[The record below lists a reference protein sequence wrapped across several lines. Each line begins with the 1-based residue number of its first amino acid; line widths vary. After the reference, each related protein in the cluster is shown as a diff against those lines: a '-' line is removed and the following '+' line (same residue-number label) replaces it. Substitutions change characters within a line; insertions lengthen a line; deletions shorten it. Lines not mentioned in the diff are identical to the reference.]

1 MPIAST
7 KNWTIRGEA
16 IDLHQPLL
24 VGILNVTPDSFS
36 DGGSFID
43 SEFACKHALNL
54 IADGAGMIDVG
65 GESTRPGAERVSVQ
79 EQLDRV
85 LPTIERIRSESDI
98 PISIDTTR
106 AEVANAAIKA
116 GVNAINDVASGMED
130 DEMFTLASKSGAGL
144 VLMHRRL
151 PPDKDVYSHEYR
163 QEPESDNIV
172 ADICTWLLTRVE
184 VARSH
189 GVQPEQI
196 ALDPGLG
203 FGKSVEQN
211 WQIVHQS
218 EQFVRLGF
226 PVYMGASR
234 KSFIGATYNIDEPKA
249 RDEASVEVAKRM
261 ALQSAHIFRVH
272 NVKMHGELIQSP
284 PHKSHT

>member
-7 KNWTIRGEA
+7 KNWAIRGGA

-43 SEFACKHALNL
+43 SEFACNHAFNL

-106 AEVANAAIKA
+106 AEVARAAIKA

-130 DEMFTLASKSGAGL
+130 DEMFTLASESGSGL

-151 PPDKDVYSHEYR
+151 PPDEDVYSHEYVA
-163 QEPESDNIV
+163 EPQSENIV
-172 ADICTWLLTRVE
+172 ADICSWLLERVDA
-184 VARSH
+184 AREC
-189 GVQPEQI
+189 GVEPAQL

-203 FGKSVEQN
+203 FGKTVEQN
-211 WQIVHQS
+211 WQIVHQI
-218 EQFVRLGF
+218 EQFVHLGF
-226 PVYMGASR
+226 PVYVGASR
-234 KSFIGATYNIDEPKA
+234 KSFIGSTYNIDDPKA
-249 RDEASVEVAKRM
+249 RDAASLEVAKRM

-272 NVKMHGELIQSP
+272 NVKMHAELLQSP
-284 PHKSHT
+284 SHS